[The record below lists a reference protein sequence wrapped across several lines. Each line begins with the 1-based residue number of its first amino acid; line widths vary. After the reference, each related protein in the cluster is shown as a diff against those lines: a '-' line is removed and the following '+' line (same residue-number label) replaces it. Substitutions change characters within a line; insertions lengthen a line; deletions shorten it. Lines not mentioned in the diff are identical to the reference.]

1 MNKLNPVKPF
11 KTLDEEAKFWETHD
25 LSSLIGNSNFPL
37 EKLETIEK
45 EKTEVLTLRIQKSIK
60 EKLKY
65 IARIKGINPTTLARM
80 WLVEKLLQVKLR

>member
-11 KTLDEEAKFWETHD
+11 KTLNEEAKFWETHD
-25 LSSLIGNSNFPL
+25 LSLLIGNSNLPL
-37 EKLETIEK
+37 DKLETIEK

-60 EKLKY
+60 EKLEY